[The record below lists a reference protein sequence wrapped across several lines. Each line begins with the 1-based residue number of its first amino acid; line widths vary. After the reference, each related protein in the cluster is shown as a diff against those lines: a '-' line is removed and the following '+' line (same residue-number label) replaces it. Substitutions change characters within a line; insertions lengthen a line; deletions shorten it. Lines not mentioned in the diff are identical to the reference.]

1 MQQIIPSTVR
11 MAFLIL
17 FSAPFLF
24 GQNHAGST
32 DAVEKKL
39 QSPDT
44 AVVRLL
50 AIYESISQALVANDL
65 GLAKAHAADLSAS
78 AEKSGSLELANL
90 AMSVAGAET
99 LEESRE
105 AFKPLSASVIA
116 MAQDQGQYVTMVC
129 PMVPDGRWLQSSV
142 TTANPY
148 MGQAMPQCGKPEISI
163 RPDGSKATG
172 GSGCCGS

>member
-50 AIYESISQALVANDL
+50 AIYESISQALVADDL
-65 GLAKAHAADLSAS
+65 GLAKAHAAELSAS

-116 MAQDQGQYVTMVC
+116 MAQDQGLSN
-129 PMVPDGRWLQSSV
+129 PGRF
-142 TTANPY
+142 
-148 MGQAMPQCGKPEISI
+148 SI
-163 RPDGSKATG
+163 AEPPWI
-172 GSGCCGS
+172 

>member
-1 MQQIIPSTVR
+1 

-50 AIYESISQALVANDL
+50 AIYESISQALVADDL
-65 GLAKAHAADLSAS
+65 GLAKAGCAS
-78 AEKSGSLELANL
+78 G
-90 AMSVAGAET
+90 V
-99 LEESRE
+99 
-105 AFKPLSASVIA
+105 
-116 MAQDQGQYVTMVC
+116 
-129 PMVPDGRWLQSSV
+129 
-142 TTANPY
+142 
-148 MGQAMPQCGKPEISI
+148 
-163 RPDGSKATG
+163 
-172 GSGCCGS
+172 

>member
-39 QSPDT
+39 QSPDA

-50 AIYESISQALVANDL
+50 AIYESISQALVADDL
-65 GLAKAHAADLSAS
+65 GLAKAHAAELSAS

-129 PMVPDGRWLQSSV
+129 PMVSNGRWLQSSV

-163 RPDGSKATG
+163 RPDGSKATS